1 MDLRYINTFHTI
13 VEAGGFN
20 KAAEK
25 LCYTQSTITFH
36 VSQLEKELGVQL
48 FEKEGRHMVLTKAGQ
63 ELVPYVENVLQS
75 IKNMKSFRSV
85 IEECQGDIR
94 IAAPESLLCFHL
106 PKILREFRKQA
117 PRVHIYLDSMTS
129 TSVYRAI
136 RENKTDIGIFYDL
149 LVDDATIKVVPYK
162 DFDFVMFASPKIKKL
177 YSDFITPNQDF
188 SSLARICQPAV
199 GRVRKRFDE
208 YIKSKNFTMGP
219 TIEIRGTQTIK
230 NLVKNDMG
238 ICFLPRFTIQ
248 EELDKDVLVEIPIDK
263 KFEPIHAVYA
273 YRKDKCLSPPLKL
286 FFQLLEQYKSLED

>member
-1 MDLRYINTFHTI
+1 MPI
-13 VEAGGFN
+13 
-20 KAAEK
+20 
-25 LCYTQSTITFH
+25 
-36 VSQLEKELGVQL
+36 
-48 FEKEGRHMVLTKAGQ
+48 LTKAGQ

-75 IKNMKSFRSV
+75 VNNMKNFRSV

-129 TSVYRAI
+129 TAVYRAI
-136 RENKTDIGIFYDL
+136 RENKTDIGVFYALDA
-149 LVDDATIKVVPYK
+149 DDATVKVVPYK

-238 ICFLPRFTIQ
+238 ICFLPKFTIQ
-248 EELDKDVLVEIPIDK
+248 EELDKDVLVEIPIDQ
-263 KFEPIHAVYA
+263 KFEPIHSVYA
-273 YRKDKCLSPPLKL
+273 YRKDKWLSPPLKL
-286 FFQLLEQYKSLED
+286 FFQLLEQYKNL

>member
-1 MDLRYINTFHTI
+1 M
-13 VEAGGFN
+13 
-20 KAAEK
+20 
-25 LCYTQSTITFH
+25 
-36 VSQLEKELGVQL
+36 
-48 FEKEGRHMVLTKAGQ
+48 
-63 ELVPYVENVLQS
+63 
-75 IKNMKSFRSV
+75 
-85 IEECQGDIR
+85 
-94 IAAPESLLCFHL
+94 
-106 PKILREFRKQA
+106 
-117 PRVHIYLDSMTS
+117 
-129 TSVYRAI
+129 YRAI

-149 LVDDATIKVVPYK
+149 PVDDATIKVVPYK

-188 SSLARICQPAV
+188 SSLARICQPAA

-238 ICFLPRFTIQ
+238 ICFLPKFTIQ

-273 YRKDKCLSPPLKL
+273 YRKDKWLSPPLKL
-286 FFQLLEQYKSLED
+286 FFQLLEQYKRV